1 MYRRPAYLLGL
12 SFALAAGC
20 QGSDRVMGAPTSG
33 VSETRTLAEMLPN
46 IKKSLTPP
54 LAEQAFGSPD
64 QRTGSGLVILVY
76 NVEDDRRVNLSFPGP
91 AALISNAFVQEKNGG
106 TTPIPLLD

>member
-1 MYRRPAYLLGL
+1 
-12 SFALAAGC
+12 
-20 QGSDRVMGAPTSG
+20 MGAPTSG
-33 VSETRTLAEMLPN
+33 VVEARTLAEMLPH

-54 LAEQAFGSPD
+54 ITEQTFGSPD

-76 NVEDDRRVNLSFPGP
+76 NVENDRKVNFSFPGP
-91 AALISNAFVQEKNGG
+91 TALITGAFVQEKNGG